1 MLQSEIIIHQIA
13 ILGIMVLVGVIG
25 TKTRVIDQSLKDGI
39 ARLVFHITLPLMI
52 ITTYAKTDLT
62 PELLKNGA
70 LVIFL
75 SLFTFLFLFFLG
87 YSSTRMQKMSARQG
101 TINILHTMFGNSVF
115 LGFPLLNALFP
126 GGEAIFYATLFYLVS
141 NTVMWTFGVHIFCR
155 ENENGVKANLKQ
167 LLNPNTISF
176 AIGISVMLIHI
187 EIPGVLMTPLYGMG
201 QTTNYLSML
210 YIGAML
216 AHTNIK
222 GIFLRK
228 SVYIL
233 SFNKLIAGPFILA
246 IIYYFGMDLLNIE
259 MSPLAFSVSIL
270 QSGMP
275 CMALVVVLAKKF
287 GADDYLA
294 TENLFV
300 TTLLSILTLPILYYF
315 IEIVLSM

>member
-1 MLQSEIIIHQIA
+1 MFQSEIIIHQIA
-13 ILGIMVLVGVIG
+13 ILGIMVFVGVIG
-25 TKTRVIDQSLKDGI
+25 TKAGVIDQSLKDGI
-39 ARLVFHITLPLMI
+39 ARLVFNITLPLMI
-52 ITTYAKTDLT
+52 ITTYAKTELT

-75 SLFTFLFLFFLG
+75 SLITFLFLFFIG
-87 YSSTRMQKMSARQG
+87 YISTRLQRMNARQG

-141 NTVMWTFGVHIFCR
+141 NTVMWTFGVYIFCR
-155 ENENGVKANLKQ
+155 ENGNGVKANLKQ

-176 AIGISVMLIHI
+176 AIGIFIMLVGFD
-187 EIPGVLMTPLYGMG
+187 IPEVVITPLFGMG

-222 GIFLRK
+222 GILMRK

-233 SFNKLIAGPFILA
+233 SLNKLITGPFILA
-246 IIYYFGMDLLNIE
+246 VLFYFGMALLNIK
-259 MSPLAFSVSIL
+259 MSPLAFSVVVL
-270 QSGMP
+270 QAGMP

-300 TTLLSILTLPILYYF
+300 TTVLSILTLPLLYYF
-315 IEIVLSM
+315 IEIVLSL

>member
-1 MLQSEIIIHQIA
+1 MFQSEIIIHQIA
-13 ILGIMVLVGVIG
+13 ILGIMVFVGVIG
-25 TKTRVIDQSLKDGI
+25 TKARVIDQSLKDGI
-39 ARLVFHITLPLMI
+39 ARLVFNITLPFMI

-62 PELLKNGA
+62 PELLKNGV

-75 SLFTFLFLFFLG
+75 SLITFLFLFFLG
-87 YSSTRMQKMSARQG
+87 HISTRLQRMNARQG

-141 NTVMWTFGVHIFCR
+141 NTVMWTFGVYIFCR
-155 ENENGVKANLKQ
+155 ENGNSVKANLKQ

-176 AIGISVMLIHI
+176 AIGIFIMLIDFN
-187 EIPGVLMTPLYGMG
+187 IPEVVITPLFGMG

-222 GIFLRK
+222 GIFMRN
-228 SVYIL
+228 SVYFL
-233 SFNKLIAGPFILA
+233 SLNKLITGPFILA
-246 IIYYFGMDLLNIE
+246 LLFYFGLAWLNIK
-259 MSPLAFSVSIL
+259 MSPLAFSVVVL
-270 QSGMP
+270 QAGMP
-275 CMALVVVLAKKF
+275 CMALVVVLANKF

-300 TTLLSILTLPILYYF
+300 TTLLSILTLPLLYYF
-315 IEIVLSM
+315 IEIVLSL